1 MNIEALR
8 SFLDVAE
15 SGSFSVAA
23 TRVKVTQSTIS
34 ARIQALEDNLGT
46 RLLRRS
52 RSGVELTPAG
62 QQFLDHA
69 DQIVQIWT
77 RAKLQLSL
85 PEGYDSIFRLGG
97 PVSIEE
103 WLSLSWTLWMKK
115 NAPTVA
121 IHLEA
126 GTSASLCERLL
137 SQSIDAAIMYLP
149 QQRPGMVIEEL
160 LREELVLVRHR
171 DLVGD
176 WINNYVNVDWGP
188 EFNTVFRQA
197 FPNATSP
204 TISVGLGV
212 LGKQYVLTLK
222 GAAYLPL
229 SFVNTE
235 IENGTLQ
242 LVDDAPRVDRPVY
255 LVYLAQARDTPQL
268 EVAIDGLRH
277 IAANRPMA
285 ELQSR

>member
-34 ARIQALEDNLGT
+34 ARIQALEDNIGT

-103 WLSLSWTLWMKK
+103 WLSLSWTLWMKE

-171 DLVGD
+171 DLVGE

-229 SFVNTE
+229 SFVSAE

-242 LVDDAPRVDRPVY
+242 LVNDAPRVDRPVY

-277 IAANRPMA
+277 IAANRPMP

>member
-15 SGSFSVAA
+15 SGSFSIAA

-34 ARIQALEDNLGT
+34 ARIQALEENLGT
-46 RLLRRS
+46 RLLHRS
-52 RSGVELTPAG
+52 RGGVELTPAG
-62 QQFLDHA
+62 QQFLVQA
-69 DQIVQIWT
+69 EQIVQIWT
-77 RAKLQLSL
+77 RARLQISL
-85 PEGYDSIFRLGG
+85 PEGYDRIFRLGG

-103 WLSLSWTLWMKK
+103 WLSLSWTLWMKRR
-115 NAPTVA
+115 APTVA
-121 IHLEA
+121 LHLEA

-149 QQRPGMVIEEL
+149 QQRPGLVVEEL

-188 EFNTVFRQA
+188 EFSTVFRQA
-197 FPNATSP
+197 FPHAMSP

-212 LGKQYVLTLK
+212 LGMQYVMALK
-222 GAAYLPL
+222 GAGYLPL
-229 SFVNTE
+229 SFVKDELDIGN
-235 IENGTLQ
+235 LL
-242 LVDDAPRVDRPVY
+242 LVEDAPRVQRPVY
-255 LVYLAQARDTPQL
+255 LVYPAQGRDAPLL
-268 EVAIDGLRH
+268 EIAIDGLRQVAADRP
-277 IAANRPMA
+277 IA
-285 ELQSR
+285 

>member
-52 RSGVELTPAG
+52 RTGVELTPAG
-62 QQFLDHA
+62 LQFRVHA

-77 RAKLQLSL
+77 HARLQISL

-103 WLSLSWTLWMKK
+103 WLSLSWTLWMKER
-115 NAPTVA
+115 APTVA
-121 IHLEA
+121 LHLEA
-126 GTSASLCERLL
+126 GTSATLCERLL

-149 QQRPGMVIEEL
+149 QRRPGLVVDEL

-188 EFNTVFRQA
+188 EFNTIFRQA
-197 FPNATSP
+197 FPHATAP

-212 LGKQYVLTLK
+212 LGMQYVMALK
-222 GAAYLPL
+222 GAGYLPL
-229 SFVNTE
+229 SFVKGE
-235 IENGTLQ
+235 MDKGTLL
-242 LVDDAPRVDRPVY
+242 LVEGAPRVHRPVY
-255 LVYLAQARDTPQL
+255 LVYPTQSRDTPLL
-268 EVAIDGLRH
+268 EIAIAGLRH
-277 IAANRPMA
+277 VASNRP
-285 ELQSR
+285 SI